1 MNVFPEVS
9 GYRLLRPKRT
19 PVHQEIWLLLLR
31 PQVLMFELFSSS
43 LAFFAHSPLQSQARM
58 LWTSASTS
66 LANAEIAVKRR
77 AVAAVSS
84 LKPPLSS
91 RQLVLP
97 CLILLVSPVPSF
109 VAARSSLQTSALL
122 CVAAIPQY

>member
-1 MNVFPEVS
+1 
-9 GYRLLRPKRT
+9 
-19 PVHQEIWLLLLR
+19 
-31 PQVLMFELFSSS
+31 
-43 LAFFAHSPLQSQARM
+43 M

-66 LANAEIAVKRR
+66 LANAKIAVKRR
-77 AVAAVSS
+77 VVAAVSR